1 MRQKQPI
8 PLKER
13 LVWFAKGVR
22 EKAEQ
27 LRPGPE
33 QEALLDKARRADIAA
48 HIVEWANSPGL
59 QPPK

>member
-1 MRQKQPI
+1 
-8 PLKER
+8 LKER
-13 LVWFAKGVR
+13 LMWFAKDVR

-33 QEALLDKARRADIAA
+33 QEAILDKARRADVAA

>member
-13 LVWFAKGVR
+13 LMWFAKDVR
-22 EKAEQ
+22 ETADQ
-27 LRPGPE
+27 LRPGPAQDE
-33 QEALLDKARRADIAA
+33 LRDKARRADVAA

>member
-13 LVWFAKGVR
+13 LVWFAKDVR

-27 LRPGPE
+27 LRPGPDR
-33 QEALLDKARRADIAA
+33 EALLDKARRADIAA